1 MTAPAKIS
9 LSQQIEA
16 VRLAETRAR
25 SLANGVSVKPMRG
38 SSAER
43 YDLQRLNAA
52 ARSLEWLKDHEA
64 EIRAWV
70 AARKAG
76 AGGA

>member
-1 MTAPAKIS
+1 MTTPARIS
-9 LSQQIEA
+9 LAQQIEA

-25 SLANGVSVKPMRG
+25 CLGQGIAIKPVRGASV
-38 SSAER
+38 EQ

-52 ARSLEWLKDHEA
+52 ARSLEWLQTNEA

-70 AARKAG
+70 EARKAG
-76 AGGA
+76 GAS